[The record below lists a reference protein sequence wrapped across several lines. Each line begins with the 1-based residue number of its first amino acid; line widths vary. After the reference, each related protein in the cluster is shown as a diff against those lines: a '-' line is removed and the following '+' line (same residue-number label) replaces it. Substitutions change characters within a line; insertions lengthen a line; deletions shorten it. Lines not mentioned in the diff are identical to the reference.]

1 MAEGV
6 TVPFQAWAK
15 REGLKGFHQQMP
27 ERLNSQ
33 YVEHREHECLRGLE
47 NGEYKLPP
55 SQDPGKW
62 TGGSLMPV
70 SR

>member
-33 YVEHREHECLRGLE
+33 YVEHRESTNVYGDWRIGL
-47 NGEYKLPP
+47 GEQSK
-55 SQDPGKW
+55 
-62 TGGSLMPV
+62 
-70 SR
+70 

>member
-33 YVEHREHECLRGLE
+33 YVEHREHECLPRPPEVPFVPLSQWSPASRGR
-47 NGEYKLPP
+47 
-55 SQDPGKW
+55 
-62 TGGSLMPV
+62 T
-70 SR
+70 